1 MDLSNCKIRHID
13 LAGIFLC
20 AVIAILGYYWGVRPV
35 VQRHKT
41 VAEQETQLKTNR
53 KNLDELAGIISSL
66 KNKLTTVSKALADSP
81 IELQSAYSVNPR
93 IAHLAELAGGSGIKI
108 DKIQPGRPI
117 SSSRFQ
123 TVPIYLAGSGSF
135 PAFVTMLR
143 RLGETFAD
151 TAVVSFDL
159 TANPANPAIAAEFQI
174 DLLWYAAAAPARP
187 GK

>member
-1 MDLSNCKIRHID
+1 MDLSNCKTRHID

-20 AVIAILGYYWGVRPV
+20 VVMAILGYYWGIRPV

-41 VAEQETQLKTNR
+41 VVEQERQLKTNH
-53 KNLDELAGIISSL
+53 KNLGELTGIISSL
-66 KNKLTTVSKALADSP
+66 KDKLTTVSKALADSP

-93 IAHLAELAGGSGIKI
+93 IARLTELADGSGIKI

-117 SSSRFQ
+117 SGSRFQ

-135 PAFVTMLR
+135 PAFVTLLS

-159 TANPANPAIAAEFQI
+159 TANPAQAAITAEFQI

-187 GK
+187 NK